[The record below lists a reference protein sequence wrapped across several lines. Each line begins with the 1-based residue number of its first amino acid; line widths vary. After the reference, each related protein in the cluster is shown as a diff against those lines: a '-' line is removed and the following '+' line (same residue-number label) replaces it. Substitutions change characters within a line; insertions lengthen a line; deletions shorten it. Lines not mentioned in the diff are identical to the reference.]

1 LTRLLL
7 RLPWFI
13 SAPVILALTIV
24 IAYGF
29 NYLLADYFERSF
41 LDEASPLAA
50 APGATGTN
58 QPAAQPPTSEATPPA
73 PPADAT
79 PSSPAATAAPTE
91 ATGGGVLARGQ
102 FRDGDPGHNGEG
114 TALVIEAP
122 DGSLVLRVEEFS
134 VTGGPD
140 LFVILSTDPDGS
152 RDSAKAGLDLGD
164 LKATDGNFNYDIPG
178 GTDVSQ
184 YKSVT
189 IYCRS
194 FNIVFAIATLE
205 AGT

>member
-1 LTRLLL
+1 LLL
-7 RLPWFI
+7 KLPWFV
-13 SAPVILALTIV
+13 SAPVVLALTV
-24 IAYGF
+24 VMAFGF
-29 NYLLADYFERSF
+29 NYLLSDYFERSF

-50 APGATGTN
+50 ASGSTATN
-58 QPAAQPPTSEATPPA
+58 QPAEPSPTSEAAPSTA
-73 PPADAT
+73 PPTAGAT
-79 PSSPAATAAPTE
+79 ASTAAPTV
-91 ATGGGVLARGQ
+91 ATGGGVLARGE

-114 TALVIEAP
+114 TALLIEGA
-122 DGSLVLRVEEFS
+122 DGALVLRVEEFS

-164 LKATDGNFNYDIPG
+164 LKATDGNFNYDIPSD
-178 GTDVSQ
+178 TQVSQ
-184 YKSVT
+184 YKSVI

-205 AGT
+205 AGA

>member
-1 LTRLLL
+1 M
-7 RLPWFI
+7 
-13 SAPVILALTIV
+13 
-24 IAYGF
+24 
-29 NYLLADYFERSF
+29 
-41 LDEASPLAA
+41 
-50 APGATGTN
+50 
-58 QPAAQPPTSEATPPA
+58 
-73 PPADAT
+73 
-79 PSSPAATAAPTE
+79 
-91 ATGGGVLARGQ
+91 LARGE

-114 TALVIEAP
+114 TALVIEGP

-140 LFVILSTDPDGS
+140 LFVILSADPDGS

-164 LKATDGNFNYDIPG
+164 LKATDGNFNYEIPG

-184 YKSVT
+184 YKSVI

-205 AGT
+205 AGA

>member
-1 LTRLLL
+1 MTKLLL
-7 RLPWFI
+7 KLPWFV
-13 SAPVILALTIV
+13 SAPVVLAVTVLM
-24 IAYGF
+24 AYGF
-29 NYLLADYFERSF
+29 NYLLSDYFERSF

-50 APGATGTN
+50 ASGSTATN
-58 QPAAQPPTSEATPPA
+58 QPAEQPPISGVTAPAQASEATP
-73 PPADAT
+73 
-79 PSSPAATAAPTE
+79 SSEPTAAPTA
-91 ATGGGVLARGQ
+91 ATGGGVLARGE

-114 TALVIEAP
+114 KALVIEAP

-152 RDSAKAGLDLGD
+152 RNSAKEGLDLGD
-164 LKATDGNFNYDIPG
+164 LKATDGNVNYEIPG
-178 GTDVSQ
+178 GTEVSQ
-184 YKSVT
+184 YKSVI